1 MLKLKYLFDNRDLA
15 IMLLENWE
23 YDKDALDMLDYY
35 RISGNAIYP
44 YKCNGEIC
52 FLRFVPWEA
61 NIENEL
67 NEEIKFIQY
76 LLENGLNVLEPIMSK
91 QRNYLLS
98 KNTPWGKYLVCAF
111 KRVEGDRLDGFNSNG
126 IDWTDELISG
136 YGKELGKIHK
146 FSSKYKNVFKK
157 SCFEMIEEMDNFIKT
172 KLENDKIISKELEE
186 VKSLLQRLPQ
196 DKSNYGLIHGD
207 YELDNVFYDKKTKK
221 YSVID
226 FGSSIYHWYTMDI
239 EISLNN
245 LQEELPQKK
254 FEEIKTLFINGYK
267 KEYQINGDE
276 FKYLTLFKRF
286 ENLRKYIELIDLLE
300 ETWDNEPL
308 WMLELRENLN
318 NSLKEFESNFAN
330 NYV

>member
-15 IMLLENWE
+15 IMLLANWE
-23 YDKDALDMLDYY
+23 YDKDALDMMDYY

-61 NIENEL
+61 NIESEL
-67 NEEIKFIQY
+67 NEEIKFVQY

-91 QRNYLLS
+91 QGNYLLN

-111 KRVEGDRLDGFNSNG
+111 KRVEGDRLDGFNSDG

-146 FSSKYKNVFKK
+146 LSSQYINVPKK
-157 SCFEMIEEMDNFIKT
+157 SCFEMIEEMDSFIKT
-172 KLENDKIISKELEE
+172 KMENNKVISKELEE
-186 VKSLLQRLPQ
+186 VKNLLQKLPQ
-196 DKSNYGLIHGD
+196 NKSNYGLIHGD
-207 YELDNVFYDKKTKK
+207 YELDNVFYNKKTKK

-245 LQEELPQKK
+245 LQEELPQKN
-254 FEEIKTLFINGYK
+254 FEEIKKLFINGYK
-267 KEYQINGDE
+267 EEYQISEDE
-276 FKYLTLFKRF
+276 IKYLPLFRRF
-286 ENLRKYIELIDLLE
+286 ENLREYIGLKNTLE

-308 WMLELRENLN
+308 WILELRENLN
-318 NSLKEFESNFAN
+318 NHLKELESNFVN
-330 NYV
+330 NV